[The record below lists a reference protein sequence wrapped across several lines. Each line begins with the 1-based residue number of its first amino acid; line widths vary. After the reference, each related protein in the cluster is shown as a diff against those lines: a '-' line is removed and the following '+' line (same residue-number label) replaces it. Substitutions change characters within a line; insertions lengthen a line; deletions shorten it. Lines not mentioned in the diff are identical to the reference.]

1 MRIEMS
7 LFQLKKD
14 ALLAVVCF
22 VLVTC
27 AGKAPEEKA
36 VEDSH
41 YNTQE
46 NEVILKIEDSF
57 YTNSDFKDYLLL
69 TVGEG
74 YGEMPDLS
82 LSRMLDSFVE
92 EKLLLEAAK
101 GKGMF
106 LTDEEK
112 KAYIA
117 RLSNEFKLS
126 ERMIQKEVKIDTLL
140 EKLLIE
146 KFTLGLVEDISVDPE
161 EIREYYSSN
170 KREFLQNEQRR
181 VSQILLKTEE
191 RAIEIYKL
199 VKGASEERFQQVA
212 REESE
217 GVEASRGGVMG
228 IFELGQLP
236 VEMDKVVFSLKQ
248 GQVSQVIESE
258 YGYHIF
264 RVDEIIKSAPLPDKP
279 DEEISSKIEMKI
291 LNQKINEFM
300 HNYQDKLKSDL
311 DWNFYP
317 DRLSFSYQRNE
328 YE

>member
-1 MRIEMS
+1 MN
-7 LFQLKKD
+7 LFQLEKGV
-14 ALLAVVCF
+14 LLIGF
-22 VLVTC
+22 SLVIMTC
-27 AGKAPEEKA
+27 TGEAPEEKA
-36 VEDSH
+36 VEASH
-41 YNTQE
+41 YNAVD
-46 NEVILKIEDSF
+46 NEVILKIDDSF

-69 TVGEG
+69 TLGES
-74 YGEMPDLS
+74 YEEMPDLS
-82 LSRMLDSFVE
+82 LSRLADSFVE

-101 GKGMF
+101 SRGIY

-126 ERMIQKEVKIDTLL
+126 EGMVQKEVKIDTLL

-146 KFTLGLVEDISVDPE
+146 KFTLELVEDISVGPE
-161 EIREYYSSN
+161 EIREYYRSN
-170 KREFLQNEQRR
+170 KRDFLQNEQRR
-181 VSQILLKTEE
+181 VSQILFKTEE
-191 RAIEIYKL
+191 RAIEIYKK
-199 VKGASEERFQQVA
+199 VRGASEENFRQIA

-217 GVEASRGGVMG
+217 GVEASREGVMG
-228 IFELGQLP
+228 LFELGQLP
-236 VEMDKVVFSLKQ
+236 LDMDKVIFSLKQ

-279 DEEISSKIEMKI
+279 DEKISSEIEMKI
-291 LNQKINEFM
+291 LNQKISEFM
-300 HNYQDKLKSDL
+300 DNYQDKLKSDL

>member
-1 MRIEMS
+1 MN
-7 LFQLKKD
+7 LLKLEKGV
-14 ALLAVVCF
+14 LPVVISF
-22 VLVTC
+22 MLMAC
-27 AGKAPEEKA
+27 AGEAPEEKA
-36 VEDSH
+36 VEASQ
-41 YNTQE
+41 YNARE
-46 NEVILKIEDSF
+46 NEVILKIESSF

-69 TVGEG
+69 TLGES
-74 YGEMPDLS
+74 YEEMPDLS
-82 LSRMLDSFVE
+82 LSRLADSFVE

-101 GKGMF
+101 SRGIF

-126 ERMIQKEVKIDTLL
+126 EGMIQKEVKIDTLL
-140 EKLLIE
+140 EKRLIE
-146 KFTLGLVEDISVDPE
+146 KFTLELVDDISVNPE
-161 EIREYYSSN
+161 EIQEYYRLN

-191 RAIEIYKL
+191 RAIEIYK
-199 VKGASEERFQQVA
+199 VVQGASEERFKQVA

-228 IFELGQLP
+228 LFELGQLP
-236 VEMDKVVFSLKQ
+236 VDMDKVVFSLKL

-264 RVDEIIKSAPLPDKP
+264 RVDEIIKSAPLPDRP
-279 DEEISSKIEMKI
+279 DEEVTSEIEMKI